1 MVWISSVALTQV
13 DCWHTY
19 HHSKVVV
26 LLVMLPSI
34 FAFTLICF
42 YFNLRKNLHF
52 SIFIISF
59 MLNVVEGLI
68 AKIHCFFYFVQL
80 GSPSVS
86 VFNKNG
92 LDIQFSFDTSKL
104 QTTNSILITM
114 AATNSLMSPMTNF
127 VFQAAVP
134 KVSFF
139 LLFSNPQ
146 FLNWNRLEDCNTSS

>member
-1 MVWISSVALTQV
+1 MHMVRNCVTHHIYSWDYLFVFMIDLVAKSTMLLRHLKFCTIRISCHIIFNKMFWISSLALTQV

-68 AKIHCFFYFVQL
+68 AKIHCVFFTL
-80 GSPSVS
+80 
-86 VFNKNG
+86 
-92 LDIQFSFDTSKL
+92 
-104 QTTNSILITM
+104 
-114 AATNSLMSPMTNF
+114 
-127 VFQAAVP
+127 
-134 KVSFF
+134 
-139 LLFSNPQ
+139 SN
-146 FLNWNRLEDCNTSS
+146 

>member
-1 MVWISSVALTQV
+1 M
-13 DCWHTY
+13 
-19 HHSKVVV
+19 
-26 LLVMLPSI
+26 LLSI
-34 FAFTLICF
+34 LELILF
-42 YFNLRKNLHF
+42 YFYFHLRKNLYF
-52 SIFIISF
+52 SIFIISLMF
-59 MLNVVEGLI
+59 VSLEGVI
-68 AKIHCFFYFVQL
+68 SKIHCFLSYFNFVQL

-104 QTTNSILITM
+104 QATNSILITM

-139 LLFSNPQ
+139 FYFLIYSYQTGIALKIAILAIKCITQ
-146 FLNWNRLEDCNTSS
+146 FLNSTTVSRNCFLKKC